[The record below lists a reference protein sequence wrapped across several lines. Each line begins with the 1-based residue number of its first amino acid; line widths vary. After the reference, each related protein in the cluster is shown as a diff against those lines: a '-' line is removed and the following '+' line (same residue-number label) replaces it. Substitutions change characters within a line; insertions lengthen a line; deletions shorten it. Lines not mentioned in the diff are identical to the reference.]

1 MDQENSQE
9 AQDFWRYFNSIED
22 SDWNYIIRNK
32 RKKYNNNKEDINKM
46 INRSL
51 GAFKRYIAIIDEGQD
66 FHELE
71 RDILLKMSN
80 NKTIVVATGGK
91 EQLIRFDKECQ
102 WNISQGK
109 KVPHIQINKRNT
121 SFRMKENIINL
132 CNFIADKFEI
142 DLDLKPENDKDKGQ
156 VLISTK
162 KNDERLQSLYRQLH
176 DEGKKNGYSPYENIL
191 FLLDTQSTHYLKRN
205 SSRITHSIDEYDNI
219 KKNKHKHNML
229 MLDNILELS
238 RDNIWMHNISF
249 MKNDDDDDDNNSES
263 SFPTPDKYRII
274 YYESCRGLEAWAVM
288 CFDID
293 LFYDRKKNEDAAAL
307 FCSDDLLMTEDMRR
321 SKYAATQVLM
331 ALTRAMDTLYI
342 EIHDINS
349 ELGKIIMEYI
359 DKHDEVRIEKHI
371 QDMNFNSIDDN
382 EFDDDDIPF

>member
-1 MDQENSQE
+1 
-9 AQDFWRYFNSIED
+9 
-22 SDWNYIIRNK
+22 
-32 RKKYNNNKEDINKM
+32 
-46 INRSL
+46 
-51 GAFKRYIAIIDEGQD
+51 
-66 FHELE
+66 
-71 RDILLKMSN
+71 
-80 NKTIVVATGGK
+80 
-91 EQLIRFDKECQ
+91 
-102 WNISQGK
+102 
-109 KVPHIQINKRNT
+109 
-121 SFRMKENIINL
+121 
-132 CNFIADKFEI
+132 
-142 DLDLKPENDKDKGQ
+142 
-156 VLISTK
+156 
-162 KNDERLQSLYRQLH
+162 
-176 DEGKKNGYSPYENIL
+176 
-191 FLLDTQSTHYLKRN
+191 
-205 SSRITHSIDEYDNI
+205 
-219 KKNKHKHNML
+219 

-249 MKNDDDDDDNNSES
+249 MKNDDDDYDYDYDYDNNSES

-359 DKHDEVRIEKHI
+359 DKNDEVRIEKCI
-371 QDMNFNSIDDN
+371 QNMDFNSIDDN